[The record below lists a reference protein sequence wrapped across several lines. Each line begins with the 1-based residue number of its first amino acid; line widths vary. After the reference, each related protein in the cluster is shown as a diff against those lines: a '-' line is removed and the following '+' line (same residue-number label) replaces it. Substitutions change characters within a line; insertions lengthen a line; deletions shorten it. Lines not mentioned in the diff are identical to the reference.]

1 MKLKKPISIAL
12 SLMLAAAS
20 ISFMP
25 ASTAV
30 PAPLALVNTAEA
42 ASSTSWNMG
51 NTGFKSLGT
60 IKSNTTVDGLT
71 LLANS
76 SKTMQVKS
84 ESATVNGTSFKYA
97 LALGGSGSTSYRAL
111 SAKVSGT
118 STIKIT
124 ARSSGSDTRK
134 LDIADSKGKVLAT
147 ISCGSSA
154 ALGTAT
160 INYSGNIYIYSE
172 NSGIN
177 IYKLQIDSKDA
188 AENVTESTTK
198 QQSKPETT
206 TKPQPSSSSSASS
219 STSWNMSDMSFRGL
233 GTLKAGTTV
242 DGLELYANS
251 SKTMQVKSE
260 NASVDGS
267 NFSYALALG
276 GSGSTSYRS
285 VAANANGNTT
295 VKVIARSSGSDTRTL
310 NVTDSKGKVLG
321 TLSYGSNAA
330 FNSVNVNASGKIF
343 IYSAGSGINIYK
355 VQIDTT
361 GGSQQDTTKTQ
372 QTTKKENV
380 TEATTKSVTTTTQ
393 KQADIKPGTLQLT
406 KPPANIVKVISSN
419 SESELA
425 SAIKT
430 VNSSGGT
437 IYINTPE
444 ISIKSSF
451 KLSGSK
457 AGAIVGVIQSD
468 GTYPRLNFKAARD
481 SGSTSRG
488 ITISGSN
495 QLIQNLIIENAG
507 DNGIWV
513 SGGKNTIEHVIARY
527 NNDSG
532 IQLSDNANGNTLRYC
547 YSYRNIDVNTY
558 GANADGFAPKLGASN
573 TVFEYCYAWD
583 NSDDGWD
590 SYDKAG
596 DKSAKVTYSHS
607 ACWNNGNP
615 QVFTGEYD
623 FNRGKS
629 LDKNMWTIQQIMA
642 ADSSFASNYANGK
655 FDVSKGKIA
664 GKSVSSWLSSAN
676 GEMNGNGFKFGSKTT
691 EKSTSVVRTADY
703 CVAFDHKSKGFD
715 NNNSEG
721 CTGYITN
728 CVSFNNNI
736 NYQLPYVFAKWS
748 NNFAWNA
755 IKSDQS
761 KQNQS
766 IKRPSNTSSATN
778 SFYSVRDQIENT
790 VKANKMPDGIT
801 FDNAIKALG

>member
-177 IYKLQIDSKDA
+177 IYKVQIDSKDA
-188 AENVTESTTK
+188 AENTTESTTK

-206 TKPQPSSSSSASS
+206 TKPQSSSSSSSSASS
-219 STSWNMSDMSFRGL
+219 SASWNMSDMSFRGL

-260 NASVDGS
+260 NSSVDGS

-285 VAANANGNTT
+285 VAANANGSTT

-355 VQIDTT
+355 IQIDTT
-361 GGSQQDTTKTQ
+361 GGSSSAGSQ
-372 QTTKKENV
+372 QTTPNKESS
-380 TEATTKSVTTTTQ
+380 TEATTKQQSTTTPVPSTGGSV
-393 KQADIKPGTLQLT
+393 KLTTPPSNVVAVIKDNNESALT
-406 KPPANIVKVISSN
+406 D
-419 SESELA
+419 
-425 SAIKT
+425 AIKK

-437 IYINTPE
+437 IYIDTNE
-444 ISIKSSF
+444 ISVKSAL

-457 AGAIVGVIQSD
+457 AGAIVGVQRSD
-468 GTYPRLNFKAARD
+468 GTYPRLNFKPARD

-488 ITISGSN
+488 ITVSGSN

-615 QVFTGEYD
+615 KVFTGEYD
-623 FNRGKS
+623 FRRGKS

-642 ADSSFASNYANGK
+642 ADSSFANNYANGK

-664 GKSVSSWLSSAN
+664 GKSVSTWLSSAN

-748 NNFAWNA
+748 NNYAWSA

-761 KQNQS
+761 KQSQS
-766 IKRPSNTSSATN
+766 IKKPSNVSSATN

>member
-124 ARSSGSDTRK
+124 ARSSGSETRK
-134 LDIADSKGKVLAT
+134 LDITDSKGKVLAT

-154 ALGTAT
+154 TLGTAT

-177 IYKLQIDSKDA
+177 IYKVQIDSKDA
-188 AENVTESTTK
+188 AENTTESTTK

-206 TKPQPSSSSSASS
+206 TKPQSSSSSSSSASS
-219 STSWNMSDMSFRGL
+219 STGWNMSDMSFRGL

-285 VAANANGNTT
+285 VAANANGSTT

-310 NVTDSKGKVLG
+310 NVTDNKGKVLG

-355 VQIDTT
+355 IQIDTT
-361 GGSQQDTTKTQ
+361 GGSSSAGSQ
-372 QTTKKENV
+372 QTTPNKESS
-380 TEATTKSVTTTTQ
+380 TEATTKQQSTTTPVPSTGGSV
-393 KQADIKPGTLQLT
+393 KLTTPPSNVVAVIKDNNESALT
-406 KPPANIVKVISSN
+406 D
-419 SESELA
+419 
-425 SAIKT
+425 AIKK

-437 IYINTPE
+437 IYIDTNE
-444 ISIKSSF
+444 ISVKSAL

-457 AGAIVGVIQSD
+457 AGAIVGVQRSD
-468 GTYPRLNFKAARD
+468 GTYPRLNFKPARD

-488 ITISGSN
+488 ITVSGSN

-615 QVFTGEYD
+615 KVFTGEYD
-623 FNRGKS
+623 FRRGKS

-642 ADSSFASNYANGK
+642 ADSSFANNYANGK

-664 GKSVSSWLSSAN
+664 GKSVSTWLSSAN

-748 NNFAWNA
+748 NNYAWSA

-761 KQNQS
+761 KQSQS
-766 IKRPSNTSSATN
+766 IKKPSNVSSATN

>member
-124 ARSSGSDTRK
+124 ARSSGSETRK
-134 LDIADSKGKVLAT
+134 LDITDSKGKVLAT

-177 IYKLQIDSKDA
+177 IYKVQIDSKDA
-188 AENVTESTTK
+188 AENTTESTTK

-206 TKPQPSSSSSASS
+206 TKPQSSSSSSSSASS
-219 STSWNMSDMSFRGL
+219 STGWNMSDMSFRGL

-285 VAANANGNTT
+285 VAANANGSTT

-361 GGSQQDTTKTQ
+361 GGSSSAGSQ
-372 QTTKKENV
+372 QTTPNKESS
-380 TEATTKSVTTTTQ
+380 TEATTKQQSTTTPVPSTGGSV
-393 KQADIKPGTLQLT
+393 KLTTPPSNVVAVIKDNNESALT
-406 KPPANIVKVISSN
+406 D
-419 SESELA
+419 
-425 SAIKT
+425 AIKK

-437 IYINTPE
+437 IYIDTNE
-444 ISIKSSF
+444 ISVKSAL

-457 AGAIVGVIQSD
+457 AGAIVGVQRSD
-468 GTYPRLNFKAARD
+468 GTYPRLNFKPARD

-488 ITISGSN
+488 ITVSGSN

-615 QVFTGEYD
+615 KVFTGEYD
-623 FNRGKS
+623 FRRGKS

-642 ADSSFASNYANGK
+642 ADSSFANNYANGK

-664 GKSVSSWLSSAN
+664 GKSVSTWLSSAN

-748 NNFAWNA
+748 NNYAWSA

-761 KQNQS
+761 KQSQS
-766 IKRPSNTSSATN
+766 IKKPSNVSSATN

>member
-124 ARSSGSDTRK
+124 ARSSGSETRK
-134 LDIADSKGKVLAT
+134 LDITDSKGKVLAT

-177 IYKLQIDSKDA
+177 IYKVQIDSKDA
-188 AENVTESTTK
+188 AENTTESTTK

-206 TKPQPSSSSSASS
+206 TKPQSSSSSSSSASS

-285 VAANANGNTT
+285 VAANANGSTT

-355 VQIDTT
+355 IQIDTT
-361 GGSQQDTTKTQ
+361 GGSSSAGSQ
-372 QTTKKENV
+372 QTTPNKESS
-380 TEATTKSVTTTTQ
+380 TEATTKQQSTTTPVPSTGGSV
-393 KQADIKPGTLQLT
+393 KLTTPPSNVVAVIKDNNESALT
-406 KPPANIVKVISSN
+406 D
-419 SESELA
+419 
-425 SAIKT
+425 AIKK

-437 IYINTPE
+437 IYIDTNE
-444 ISIKSSF
+444 ISVKSAL

-457 AGAIVGVIQSD
+457 AGAIVGVQRSD
-468 GTYPRLNFKAARD
+468 GTYPRLNFKPARD

-488 ITISGSN
+488 ITVSGSN

-615 QVFTGEYD
+615 KVFTGEYD
-623 FNRGKS
+623 FRRGKS

-642 ADSSFASNYANGK
+642 ADSSFANNYANGK

-664 GKSVSSWLSSAN
+664 GKSVSTWLSSAN

-748 NNFAWNA
+748 NNYAWSA

-761 KQNQS
+761 KQSQS
-766 IKRPSNTSSATN
+766 IKKPSNVSSATN

>member
-25 ASTAV
+25 ASTSV

-124 ARSSGSDTRK
+124 ARSSGSETRK
-134 LDIADSKGKVLAT
+134 LDITDSKGKVLAT

-177 IYKLQIDSKDA
+177 IYKVQIDSKDA
-188 AENVTESTTK
+188 AENTTESTTK

-206 TKPQPSSSSSASS
+206 TKPQSSSSSSSSASS

-251 SKTMQVKSE
+251 SKAMQVKSE

-285 VAANANGNTT
+285 VAANANGSTT

-361 GGSQQDTTKTQ
+361 GGSSSAGSQ
-372 QTTKKENV
+372 QTTPNKESS
-380 TEATTKSVTTTTQ
+380 TEATTKQQSTTTPVPSTGGSV
-393 KQADIKPGTLQLT
+393 KLTTPPSNVVAVIKDNNESALT
-406 KPPANIVKVISSN
+406 D
-419 SESELA
+419 
-425 SAIKT
+425 AIKK

-437 IYINTPE
+437 IYIDTNE
-444 ISIKSSF
+444 ISVKSAL

-457 AGAIVGVIQSD
+457 AGAIVGVQRSD
-468 GTYPRLNFKAARD
+468 GTYPRLNFKPARD

-488 ITISGSN
+488 ITVSGSN

-615 QVFTGEYD
+615 KVFTGEYD
-623 FNRGKS
+623 FRRGKS

-642 ADSSFASNYANGK
+642 ADSSFANNYANGK

-664 GKSVSSWLSSAN
+664 GKSVSTWLSSAN

-748 NNFAWNA
+748 NNYAWSA

-761 KQNQS
+761 KQSQS
-766 IKRPSNTSSATN
+766 IKKPSNVSSATN